1 MAITHK
7 FNQILQN
14 FIVLRDAKRKII
26 KQYLIMKNMILYN
39 ENIIIYNKKYDIIKI
54 ISNLNFKL

>member
-14 FIVLRDAKRKII
+14 FIVLKDAKRKII

-39 ENIIIYNKKYDIIKI
+39 ENMIIYNKKYDIIKI
-54 ISNLNFKL
+54 ISNLYFKL

>member
-14 FIVLRDAKRKII
+14 FIVLKDAKRKII

-39 ENIIIYNKKYDIIKI
+39 ENIIIYIKNMI
-54 ISNLNFKL
+54 L

>member
-14 FIVLRDAKRKII
+14 FIVLKDAKRKII